1 MKKKI
6 NPDNDC
12 FDPSEE
18 HFKNKDLLDET
29 QIETEEFFPLDTSK
43 PPHY

>member
-1 MKKKI
+1 MKEKF
-6 NPDNDC
+6 NPNDDI

-18 HFKNKDLLDET
+18 HFKNKDYKYEN
-29 QIETEEFFPLDTSK
+29 ESEEFFPEETLI